1 MAPWVDGNL
10 LPDVAST
17 DRKTGPVI
25 AHPPGSRRAVLGGR
39 RVPGKPLPRGA
50 QLLGEARQQLVQPG
64 RGGERHGQ
72 HAERDRADRAR
83 ELQPTGT

>member
-25 AHPPGSRRAVLGGR
+25 AHPPGS
-39 RVPGKPLPRGA
+39 
-50 QLLGEARQQLVQPG
+50 
-64 RGGERHGQ
+64 
-72 HAERDRADRAR
+72 
-83 ELQPTGT
+83 